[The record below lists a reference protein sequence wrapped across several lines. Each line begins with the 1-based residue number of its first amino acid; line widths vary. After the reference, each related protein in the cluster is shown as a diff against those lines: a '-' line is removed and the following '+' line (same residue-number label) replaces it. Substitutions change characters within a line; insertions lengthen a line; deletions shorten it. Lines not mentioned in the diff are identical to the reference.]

1 MEGETWMPHA
11 PCSAWG
17 SDLVGKGVMAT
28 PWWKR
33 YQLVPGPELVCSCW
47 TGRKGTREP
56 QPGGWGCEPGDRVR
70 WHVGR
75 GHERTVSVWG
85 RAWGRD
91 GRATQVCG
99 VSGTGPRQG
108 TPGAPTPAKTS
119 PRSPF
124 LLQGSPSSLDSYS
137 SHYAHWQGEGL
148 GASLPTFTEQAC
160 GVSVQLR
167 RKSTF
172 ITSTDSLGR
181 VRKAGHIYVWI
192 HTRVRVLIGM
202 IIPPPHNILFWITFY
217 LSDLLPAY
225 TG

>member
-1 MEGETWMPHA
+1 MLQKGSWPHPGGREISWCLGQSWSAAAGQAGRA
-11 PCSAWG
+11 PG
-17 SDLVGKGVMAT
+17 SHSLVGGDVSLVTESGGMWAGDMNAQCLCGEGHGDVMA
-28 PWWKR
+28 
-33 YQLVPGPELVCSCW
+33 GPRRSVGSL
-47 TGRKGTREP
+47 
-56 QPGGWGCEPGDRVR
+56 GGLL
-70 WHVGR
+70 
-75 GHERTVSVWG
+75 
-85 RAWGRD
+85 
-91 GRATQVCG
+91 
-99 VSGTGPRQG
+99 GTGPRQG